1 MMDYVKKQTVTI
13 TIGVSF
19 FVFGFFIAA
28 NLLNLSERDV
38 LVGLISGAIGGV
50 TMLAVSRL
58 QEREARNR
66 FRPDGV
72 TPDQLSPAPAA
83 RQTAPMR
90 PIVRLGAAP

>member
-1 MMDYVKKQTVTI
+1 MLNYVKKQTVTI

-58 QEREARNR
+58 QERRGA
-66 FRPDGV
+66 
-72 TPDQLSPAPAA
+72 TPFPPGW
-83 RQTAPMR
+83 RKP
-90 PIVRLGAAP
+90 G